1 MFGEKPIVEL
11 RAVHKSYQFGKT
23 LTPALRGI
31 DLKLRS
37 GDFTAVVGASGS
49 GKSTLLNIVGCI
61 DQPDSGEVLIQGQS
75 VLSLSDNEKSELR
88 NQRIGFIFQTFNLI
102 PVLNVFDN
110 IELPLT
116 IRKDISAHV
125 RQQRVLEALE
135 RVGLQEYAKHL
146 PDQLS
151 GGQRQRV
158 AIARALVT
166 QPSIVLA
173 DEPTANLDSVT
184 ANKII
189 DLMLQINEVTQVTFL
204 FSTHDEKLMSRVR
217 NIIRIQDGS
226 LLGADQPVSAGNLG
240 LRAG

>member
-1 MFGEKPIVEL
+1 M
-11 RAVHKSYQFGKT
+11 
-23 LTPALRGI
+23 TPALRGI
-31 DLKLRS
+31 DLKLS
-37 GDFTAVVGASGS
+37 AGDFTAVVGASGS

-75 VLSLSDNEKSELR
+75 VLSLNDNDKSELR
-88 NQRIGFIFQTFNLI
+88 NRRIGFIFQTFNLI

-116 IRKDISAHV
+116 IRKDIPPAV
-125 RQQRVLEALE
+125 RKERVVDALE
-135 RVGLQEYAKHL
+135 RVGLAEYAKHL
-146 PDQLS
+146 PDRLS

-166 QPSIVLA
+166 QPSMVLA

-189 DLMLQINEVTQVTFL
+189 DLMLKINEATRVTFL

-217 NIIRIQDGS
+217 NIVRIQDGC
-226 LLGADQPVSAGNLG
+226 LQETFFPSAGNNSG
-240 LRAG
+240 LLAG